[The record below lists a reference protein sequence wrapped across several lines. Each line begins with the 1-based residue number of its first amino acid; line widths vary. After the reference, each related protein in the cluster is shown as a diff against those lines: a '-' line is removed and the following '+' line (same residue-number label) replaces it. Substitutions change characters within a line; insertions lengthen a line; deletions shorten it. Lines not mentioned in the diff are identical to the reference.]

1 GYLVL
6 ELRVKEK
13 NLQPAKPVS
22 SFWGNAYVVEENG
35 DTWYPCCAA
44 YKPVA
49 SGVDINPSSI
59 VFAELKT
66 GHEPVNFEA
75 TALLRAIWIVK
86 DNNPSTV
93 LFGFE
98 DSPLIEVTID

>member
-1 GYLVL
+1 M
-6 ELRVKEK
+6 
-13 NLQPAKPVS
+13 
-22 SFWGNAYVVEENG
+22 
-35 DTWYPCCAA
+35 
-44 YKPVA
+44 
-49 SGVDINPSSI
+49 NPSSL

-66 GHEPVNFEA
+66 GHVAVNFEDSA
-75 TALLRAIWIVK
+75 FLRAIWIIK